1 MRRALLLLLAA
12 CGNDPCDGIAGRCIA
27 VRIESSTVDRIDELE
42 LDVLYGDRHGT
53 ATTSD
58 GVVELPIT
66 TAVELPGD
74 GAIDVSIVGAGKLAG
89 TVVGTGAAQTTVAA
103 NAHVELAITLE
114 PVEACEAGGLYCGEH
129 KVAGDPGVLYQ
140 CTANGAPRARGRC
153 VYGCIERGTP
163 DDFCDNGPDT
173 CPVGGAPCCEG
184 GFYCG
189 GDKVDGDPQSLYVC
203 TSGAGANRM
212 VCPNGCVIG
221 EPGHDDYCR

>member
-12 CGNDPCDGIAGRCIA
+12 CGNDPCDGIDGRCIA
-27 VRIESSTVDRIDELE
+27 LRIESSAVDRIDDLE
-42 LDVLYGDRHGT
+42 LDVLYGDRHGN

-74 GAIDVSIVGAGKLAG
+74 GAIDVSIVAAGKLAG
-89 TVVGTGAAQTTVAA
+89 SVVGTGAGQTTLAA
-103 NAHVELAITLE
+103 NAHGELAIMLG
-114 PVEACEAGGLYCGEH
+114 PVEACDAGAFYCGEH

-153 VYGCIERGTP
+153 VHGCIEQPTP
-163 DDFCDNGPDT
+163 NDFCDNGPDT
-173 CPVGGAPCCEG
+173 CPADGKPCCEG

-189 GDKVDGDPQSLYVC
+189 GDKIDGDPQSLYVC
-203 TSGAGANRM
+203 MNGAGANRM